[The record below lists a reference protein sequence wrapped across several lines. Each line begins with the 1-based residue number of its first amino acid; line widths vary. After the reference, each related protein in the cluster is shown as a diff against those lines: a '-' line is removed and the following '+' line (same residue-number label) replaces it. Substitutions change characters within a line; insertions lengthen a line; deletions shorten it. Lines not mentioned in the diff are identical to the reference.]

1 MPHFDCWSQFLH
13 FWSYVEKVLSY
24 NIESKHIPYF
34 LLPQVQDIRSYVKVL
49 DHLEFSLMQDARKRS
64 SSILLPELSSDQH
77 NFLKILSFSSV
88 SKKQSPAKD
97 TPHQVMRPA
106 INAGDFFFLPAIYL
120 MEDKYV
126 EYANSMVLCL
136 ANQRE
141 WTR

>member
-1 MPHFDCWSQFLH
+1 
-13 FWSYVEKVLSY
+13 
-24 NIESKHIPYF
+24 
-34 LLPQVQDIRSYVKVL
+34 
-49 DHLEFSLMQDARKRS
+49 MQDARKRS
-64 SSILLPELSSDQH
+64 SFILLPELSSDQH

-88 SKKQSPAKD
+88 SKKPSPAKD

-106 INAGDFFFLPAIYL
+106 TNAGDFFFFLPAIYL